1 MRLTKAQLE
10 HLAYDLTERAV
21 ERVEALDGDY
31 TEGQWEDTMSDLIP
45 DIENV
50 LDRTWP
56 NHIPP
61 REDVK

>member
-1 MRLTKAQLE
+1 MEAAIAAFCEAEGLTVMLR
-10 HLAYDLTERAV
+10 T
-21 ERVEALDGDY
+21 
-31 TEGQWEDTMSDLIP
+31 QWEDTMSDLIP